1 MNWQLLIIIA
11 YFAIT
16 MLVGILAS
24 RKTKTSDSFVG
35 AGMGVFAIVC
45 VACGQW
51 LGGTATTGCS
61 EYGFTSGI
69 SGWWYTIANGVGM
82 LMMGLF
88 FAEKY
93 RRYGSVTIPGIIEK
107 VVGPKSR
114 TVCSFLLIFVMIAV
128 GLSQMIAAGKL
139 GQSLLGLN
147 FTVSCCVF
155 AVIFIIYTM
164 SGGMDSVEATNK
176 MHIGFMYFGMILAV
190 VLALREMGGWGNF
203 KTAMDTIDAAEGTNH
218 FSMFGV
224 GVDRVTSWIVAS
236 VLSAGAAQA
245 SIQPVLAAK
254 NPATAKKA
262 CLISVLVVV
271 PFGLFTCM
279 LGMSARAMSE
289 LGLLETITDAKLA
302 YTTLIMHFPPVVGGI
317 ILASVLAAVLSTI
330 SPIILAAATMFT
342 KDIYH
347 RHINPNATDKQITKN
362 ARIGTAVSGVL
373 CCLMAIALVNSSAV
387 LDLVYAAYTL
397 RGVLFI
403 VILFGMYWKR
413 TSERGVS
420 IGVLV
425 TFLCCIAWVG
435 VKIVTGRYPLY
446 IGSFAIS
453 ETYLGV
459 VLACVTIIVF
469 SLLFKQTEL
478 EREAKAHR

>member
-1 MNWQLLIIIA
+1 MNWQLLIVII
-11 YFAIT
+11 YFVIT
-16 MLVGILAS
+16 ITIGLLAARNTRS
-24 RKTKTSDSFVG
+24 SDSFVG

-69 SGWWYTIANGVGM
+69 SGWWYTISNGIGM

-88 FAEKY
+88 FAERY

-114 TVCSFLLIFVMIAV
+114 LMCSILLIFVMLAV

-139 GQSLLGLN
+139 GQSLLGLD
-147 FTVSCCVF
+147 FTVSCCIF
-155 AVIFIIYTM
+155 AVIFIVYTM
-164 SGGMDSVEATNK
+164 SGGMDSVTATNK
-176 MHIGFMYFGMILAV
+176 LHIGFMYFGIILAV
-190 VLALREMGGWGNF
+190 VLALREMGGFGSF
-203 KTAMDTIDAAEGTNH
+203 KSALDTIDAAEGTRH
-218 FSMFGV
+218 FSMMGV
-224 GVDRVTSWIVAS
+224 GASKVTSWIVAS

-254 NPATAKKA
+254 DPKAAKKA

-279 LGMSARAMSE
+279 LGMSARVMSE
-289 LGLLETITDAKLA
+289 MGILAPITDAKLA
-302 YTTLIMHFPPVVGGI
+302 YTTLIMHFPPVIGGI
-317 ILASVLAAVLSTI
+317 ILASILAAVLSTV

-342 KDIYH
+342 KDIYQ
-347 RHINPNATDKQITKN
+347 RLIKPDATDKEITTN

-373 CCLMAIALVNSSAV
+373 CCLMAIGLVNSSAV

-397 RGVLFI
+397 RGVLFL

-413 TSERGVS
+413 TSEKGVC

-425 TFLCCIAWVG
+425 TFVCCIVWVG
-435 VKIVTGRYPLY
+435 IKIVTGHYPLS
-446 IGSFAIS
+446 IGSFQIT

-459 VLACVTIIVF
+459 VLAIVTIALF
-469 SLLFKQTEL
+469 SSIFKQTEI
-478 EREAKAHR
+478 EKAARANR